1 MFLYGCGII
10 STILRCYMNINEER
24 NLRIKLLTENLLYNK
39 DLYSLTVYPSS
50 YSSSNIVLK
59 FHELSTGDSIKL
71 TIFFTCDEKY
81 IYFENPSDIL
91 RMNYIFELNNAE
103 DLNKEI
109 IEQIMLISN
118 QHSFINCF
126 LFGPQ
131 QCSFDNNYKISKI
144 NTPADIIT
152 FSKELK
158 PFVPQYCLSSALNVK
173 FIIKDDFSGVD
184 IYYFLN
190 ARINGELYT
199 GTPQNVFNELLT
211 RYAGEVIGKNLE
223 DLTLSDHTLLAM
235 VKI

>member
-1 MFLYGCGII
+1 
-10 STILRCYMNINEER
+10 MNINEER
-24 NLRIKLLTENLLYNK
+24 NLRIKLLTENLLYNQ
-39 DLYSLTVYPSS
+39 DLYSLTVYPSN
-50 YSSSNIVLK
+50 YSSRNIMLK
-59 FHELSTGDSIKL
+59 FHELSSGDSIKL
-71 TIFFTCDEKY
+71 TVFFTCDERY
-81 IYFENPSDIL
+81 VYFENPSDIL
-91 RMNYIFELNNAE
+91 RIDSLFELNNA
-103 DLNKEI
+103 DDVRKKI
-109 IEQIMLISN
+109 IEQITIISN

-126 LFGPQ
+126 LFGQQ

-158 PFVPQYCLSSALNVK
+158 PFAPQYCLSSSLNVK

-199 GTPQNVFNELLT
+199 GNPQNVFNELLN
-211 RYAGEVIGKNLE
+211 RYAGELLGKKLE
-223 DLTLSDHTLLAM
+223 ELTLSDHTLLAM

>member
-1 MFLYGCGII
+1 
-10 STILRCYMNINEER
+10 MNINEER
-24 NLRIKLLTENLLYNK
+24 KLRIELLTENLLYNQ

-59 FHELSTGDSIKL
+59 FHELSTGASIKL
-71 TIFFTCDEKY
+71 TIFFVSDEKY

-91 RMNYIFELNNAE
+91 RMHSIFELNNAE
-103 DLNKEI
+103 DLSKEI
-109 IEQIMLISN
+109 IEQIRLISN

-126 LFGPQ
+126 LFGQQ

-152 FSKELK
+152 FSTELK
-158 PFVPQYCLSSALNVK
+158 PFAPQYCLSSALNVK

-211 RYAGEVIGKNLE
+211 RYAGEVLGKNLE